1 MANLLEDSVGPADGR
16 DATNTAGSLF
26 RQRGFD
32 EAGVA
37 DIMKGVGL
45 THGGFY
51 GHFDSKDGL
60 TAEATS
66 RALRNERW
74 IECRT
79 GAGTLSLENLVR
91 SHLSRTHRDDV
102 CACKPVLSM
111 SLLEQ
116 QFFPN
121 ADRIEILADITLP
134 PGARPE
140 ATEKGVNT
148 LERWLKQQPE
158 AQIVSSYQ

>member
-1 MANLLEDSVGPADGR
+1 MEV
-16 DATNTAGSLF
+16 AGTLF
-26 RQRGFD
+26 RQHGFD
-32 EAGVA
+32 GAGVA
-37 DIMKGVGL
+37 DIMNGAGL

-51 GHFDSKDGL
+51 GHFDSEDDL
-60 TAEATS
+60 TAEVTS
-66 RALRNERW
+66 RVLGDEGW
-74 IECRT
+74 IKGRT

-102 CACKPVLSM
+102 WACKPVLSM